1 MAVFNR
7 FLCWLILMSGSASGW
22 AVMAAD
28 YVGVRHLSVASEQ
41 RAGGLDVTVWYPAT
55 EGGEPVLLGDSIFF
69 SGVPATLNAPIA
81 TGKFPLILL
90 SHGAGLGGSAQA
102 MSWMATPL
110 AQRGFIIVAPTHPGN
125 TGPNRSAAET
135 MKLWLRPVD
144 LTDAL
149 NAMQTDAFFREHS
162 RFDRVGVLGLS
173 MGGGTALQMAGAR
186 FDSELLA
193 SYCDTDQRNAS
204 LCEWVRQSGVD
215 LHKMDLQ
222 PAGRDYRDQR
232 IRFAMAIDPVP
243 IDVIAGDSFK
253 DITTPVAL
261 VNLGPAGK
269 IPQTALASDIAKAI
283 PDATYTLIN
292 DASHYSLFGECKP
305 HAADIAEEEQIGEP
319 ICTDGGGRS
328 RPAIHT
334 ELVQLVSGAFEQ
346 ALKGAQ

>member
-1 MAVFNR
+1 MAVFSR
-7 FLCWLILMSGSASGW
+7 FIYWLILMLGIASGST
-22 AVMAAD
+22 VIAAD
-28 YVGVRHLSVASEQ
+28 HVGVRHLSVASGQ
-41 RAGGLDVTVWYPAT
+41 RAGGLDMTIWYPAT

-69 SGVPATLNAPIA
+69 SGVPSALNAPIV

-110 AQRGFIIVAPTHPGN
+110 AQRGFIVVAPTHPGN
-125 TGPNRSAAET
+125 AGPNRSASET

-149 NAMQTDAFFREHS
+149 NAMQTDALFREHS

-173 MGGGTALQMAGAR
+173 MGGGTALMMTGAR
-186 FDSELLA
+186 LDPERFA
-193 SYCDTDQRNAS
+193 AYCDTGQRNAS
-204 LCEWVRQSGVD
+204 LCEWVRQSGLD

-253 DITTPVAL
+253 DITTPVTL
-261 VNLGPAGK
+261 VNLGPPGK

-305 HAADIAEEEQIGEP
+305 HAADIAKEEQIGEP
-319 ICTDGGGRS
+319 ICTDGSGRS
-328 RPAIHT
+328 RHAIHD
-334 ELVQLVSGAFEQ
+334 ELVQLVSRAFER
-346 ALKGAQ
+346 ALHGVQ

>member
-1 MAVFNR
+1 MAVFSR
-7 FLCWLILMSGSASGW
+7 FLNWLILMLGMASGCT
-22 AVMAAD
+22 VMAAD
-28 YVGVRHLSVASEQ
+28 HVGVRHLNVASEQ
-41 RAGGLDVTVWYPAT
+41 RAGDLDVTVWYPAT

-110 AQRGFIIVAPTHPGN
+110 AQRGFIVVAPTHPGN

-135 MKLWLRPVD
+135 MKLWLRPLD

-173 MGGGTALQMAGAR
+173 MGGGAALLMAGAR
-186 FDSELLA
+186 LDPELLA
-193 SYCDTDQRNAS
+193 AYCDTDQRNAS

-261 VNLGPAGK
+261 VNLGPPGK
-269 IPQTALASDIAKAI
+269 IPQTALASDLAMAI
-283 PDATYTLIN
+283 PDATYTLIS

-305 HAADIAEEEQIGEP
+305 YAADIAEEEQIGEP
-319 ICTDGGGRS
+319 ICSDGGGRS
-328 RPAIHT
+328 RHAIHD
-334 ELVQLVSGAFEQ
+334 ELVQLVSRAFEL
-346 ALKGAQ
+346 ALHGVQ